1 MNAIL
6 LVIAFIVLIYFLVTI
21 LNRSEEQGKL
31 LKSLHD
37 KINQLKGEITE
48 LSSKLKEG
56 KTVDKPTVDTAAQ
69 VKPIPKPVEEKKEEA
84 VKPKPVEET
93 KKPVVPT
100 TSFAEPTPAIQTQAT
115 PVSNK
120 KKEDTD
126 IEKFI
131 GENLANK
138 IGIAVLVLGIS
149 FFVKYAIDK
158 NWINEVG
165 RVAVGLVAGG
175 ILIGFAH
182 YLRNSYRAFSSVLVG
197 GGLAVFY
204 FTIGFAFHQYQLIGQ
219 TTAFIIMVLISAM
232 GVMLSVYYNRQELAL
247 LATIG
252 GFITPFLVSTGQENY
267 IALFTYLCILNAGLM
282 ALAWFKRWPAINIT
296 GLFFTLLIYGG
307 WVVKRVIYEEESGM
321 PYRDAF
327 FFATIF
333 YLLFVVMNILNTL
346 RVKGKFTAFDFI
358 ILFSVNAL
366 YYIGGM
372 MLLAYWDNSS
382 YDGWFTAGIG
392 LFNLILAGIFYKQK
406 WVDRNFVFLLLGL
419 SISFFSLVAPVLFD
433 ANYVVL
439 CWAAQSVVM
448 YWLYLQS
455 GIKLLKVS
463 SLVLSLLMMGGVL
476 INWLNVY
483 VTFSLYTINT
493 RSAPMPVVFNKG
505 FITAVAAII
514 ALFLQYYF
522 SKKDKSTDKPSA
534 LQQTLLAGGIVFTY
548 LTVALEIQHQFSRRS
563 AEPDVYFIYWQAWT
577 CIATIVL
584 LRAFRNDKIYP
595 SLRYWLTAVCF
606 VLYAL
611 LIAKTNLVSVALVT
625 SGNGLL
631 FSIHWL
637 GAGMLLWLLY
647 ELVRFNDAD
656 GEKLIGGWKNEF
668 PWIVSVAGILVLS
681 SELYQLFIWTQYE
694 KAEWAWWQNLYYK
707 AGLTILWAV
716 CSFALMWIGMKK
728 GIKTARIISLTLFTI
743 TLVKLFAY
751 DIRNIPP
758 GGKIAA
764 FILLG
769 VLLLAVSFMYQRLK
783 KIIMDNDVS
792 RQADSGTGNL

>member
-1 MNAIL
+1 MNGIL
-6 LVIAFIVLIYFLVTI
+6 LVIAFIVLVYFLVTI
-21 LNRSEEQGKL
+21 LNRSDEQRKL
-31 LKSLHD
+31 LESLHD
-37 KINQLKGEITE
+37 KIKQLKGEITE
-48 LSSKLKEG
+48 LSSTLKEG
-56 KTVDKPTVDTAAQ
+56 KTVEKSVNEAKVTR
-69 VKPIPKPVEEKKEEA
+69 PVEEKKTEP
-84 VKPKPVEET
+84 VKPPPVAET
-93 KKPVVPT
+93 KGPVVT
-100 TSFAEPTPAIQTQAT
+100 TESFAEPTPVIQTQPT
-115 PVSNK
+115 PVSSNK

-138 IGIAVLVLGIS
+138 IGIAVLVLGIA

-158 NWINEVG
+158 EWINEAG
-165 RVAVGLVAGG
+165 RVIVGLIAGG

-219 TTAFIIMVLISAM
+219 TTAFMIMVLISAM

-247 LATIG
+247 LAAIG

-267 IALFTYLCILNAGLM
+267 MALFTYLCILNAGLM
-282 ALAWFKRWPAINIT
+282 ALSWFKRWPAINMT

-307 WVVKRVIYEEESGM
+307 WVVKRVIYEEEAGM

-333 YLLFVVMNILNTL
+333 YLLFVAMNILNTL
-346 RVKGKFTAFDFI
+346 RVKGKFSAFDFI
-358 ILFSVNAL
+358 VLFSVNAL
-366 YYIGGM
+366 YYIGGTV
-372 MLLAYWDNSS
+372 LLTYWDNSS
-382 YDGWFTAGIG
+382 YDGWFAASLGV
-392 LFNLILAGIFYKQK
+392 FNLLLCGIFYKQK

-439 CWAAQSVVM
+439 CWAAQSVAM
-448 YWLYLQS
+448 YWLYLRS
-455 GIKLLKVS
+455 SIKLLKVS
-463 SLVLSLLMMGGVL
+463 SLLLSLLMMGGVL
-476 INWLNVY
+476 INWVKW
-483 VTFSLYTINT
+483 YTLGNT
-493 RSAPMPVVFNKG
+493 AMPIVLNKG
-505 FITAVAAII
+505 FITAFVAII

-522 SKKDKSTDKPSA
+522 SKKDRSTDKPSA
-534 LQQTLLAGGIVFTY
+534 LQQTLLAGGIIFTY
-548 LTVALEIQHQFSRRS
+548 LAVALEIQHQFSKRF
-563 AEPDVYFIYWQAWT
+563 EEGNVYFIYWQAWT

-584 LRAFRNDKIYP
+584 LRVFRTDKTYP
-595 SLRYWLTAVCF
+595 SLRYLLTGLCF

-611 LIAKTNLVSVALVT
+611 LIAQTNLISVALVT

-637 GAGMLLWLLY
+637 GAGLLLWLLY
-647 ELVRFNDAD
+647 ELTLFNDSYGAN
-656 GEKLIGGWKNEF
+656 LIGGWKNEF
-668 PWIVSVAGILVLS
+668 PWIVSAAGILVLS

-728 GIKTARIISLTLFTI
+728 SIKTARIISLTLFTI

-783 KIIMDNDVS
+783 KIIMDNN
-792 RQADSGTGNL
+792 AGEG

>member
-1 MNAIL
+1 MNGIL
-6 LVIAFIVLIYFLVTI
+6 LLVAFIILIYFLVTI
-21 LNRSEEQGKL
+21 LNRSQEQRRL
-31 LKSLHD
+31 LESLHD
-37 KINQLKGEITE
+37 KIKQLRGDVTE

-56 KTVDKPTVDTAAQ
+56 KKVERTSDTVTVKQ
-69 VKPIPKPVEEKKEEA
+69 LEEKKKDA
-84 VKPKPVEET
+84 VTPPVIELDEI
-93 KKPVVPT
+93 V
-100 TSFAEPTPAIQTQAT
+100 AAIESVEQAT
-115 PVSNK
+115 PVAETTAAIQPVPVTSSQPRPVSSNK
-120 KKEDTD
+120 KKNDTD

-138 IGIAVLVLGIS
+138 IGIAVLVLGIA

-165 RVAVGLVAGG
+165 RVLVGLLAGG

-204 FTIGFAFHQYQLIGQ
+204 FTIGFAFHQYNLIGQ
-219 TTAFIIMVLISAM
+219 TTAFIIMVVISAM

-247 LATIG
+247 LAAIG

-267 IALFTYLCILNAGLM
+267 IALFTYLCILNGGLM
-282 ALAWFKRWPAINIT
+282 VLSWFKRWPAINIT
-296 GLFFTLLIYGG
+296 GLIFTLLIYGG

-321 PYRDAF
+321 PYRDALF
-327 FFATIF
+327 FGTIF
-333 YLLFVVMNILNTL
+333 YLLFVAMNILNTL
-346 RVKGKFTAFDFI
+346 RVKGRFTAFDFI
-358 ILFSVNAL
+358 VLFGVNAL

-372 MLLAYWDNSS
+372 MLLDYWDNIS
-382 YDGWFTAGIG
+382 YEGWFTAGLGI
-392 LFNLILAGIFYKQK
+392 FNLALAGIFYKQK

-419 SISFFSLVAPVLFD
+419 SISFFSLVAPILFD

-439 CWAAQSVVM
+439 CWAAQSVAM
-448 YWLYLQS
+448 YWLYLKS

-463 SLVLSLLMMGGVL
+463 SVILSMLMMGGVL
-476 INWLNVY
+476 INWVSIYLGNDEP
-483 VTFSLYTINT
+483 I
-493 RSAPMPVVFNKG
+493 PVVFNKG
-505 FITAVAAII
+505 FITAAVAIG

-522 SKKDKSTDKPSA
+522 SKKDIAGDRPSA
-534 LQQTLLAGGIVFTY
+534 LQQTLLTGGIIFTY
-548 LTVALEIQHQFSRRS
+548 MAVAIEIQLQFSRRF
-563 AEPDVYFIYWQAWT
+563 DDDTYFIYWQAWT

-584 LRAFRNDKIYP
+584 LRVFRNERSYP
-595 SLRYWLTAVCF
+595 SLRYILTVLCF

-611 LIAKTNLVSVALVT
+611 LIPTTNLISVALVI

-631 FSIHWL
+631 FAIHWL
-637 GAGMLLWLLY
+637 GAGMLIWLLY
-647 ELVRFNDAD
+647 ELTRFNDSEGWA
-656 GEKLIGGWKNEF
+656 LVGGWKNEI
-668 PWIVSVAGILVLS
+668 PWILSAAALVVLS

-694 KAEWAWWQNLYYK
+694 KAGWEWWQNLYYK

-728 GIKTARIISLTLFTI
+728 SIKTARIISLTLFTI
-743 TLVKLFAY
+743 TLVKLFAF

-783 KIIMDNDVS
+783 KIIIDNDAGSEV
-792 RQADSGTGNL
+792 